1 MKLGRSGIIA
11 KKIAMTQIFD
21 KNGQVTPVTLIEV
34 VENVVLSVTPNS
46 NNNYSRVQLAAYD
59 QKSHRVSKSVAGIF
73 KNLNVLPKRK
83 IKEFKIHRNEP
94 IHIGQSLSVEYF
106 KKGQYVDIT
115 GTSIGKGYSGVMKR
129 HNFKGLEAS
138 HGVSSSHRSAGST
151 GQCQDPGRVFKEK
164 KMSGQLGNKKV
175 TKQNI
180 FIVDIDTELNLL
192 VVRGAV
198 PGCKNSYLY
207 VRDAIK
213 KTFLYIATKV

>member
-1 MKLGRSGIIA
+1 MKLSRSGIIA

-21 KNGQVTPVTLIEV
+21 KNGQVTPVTLIEI
-34 VENVVLSVTPNS
+34 VENVVLSVRLNS
-46 NNNYSRVQLAAYD
+46 SNNYSRVQLAAYD
-59 QKSHRVSKSVAGIF
+59 QKSHRVSKSAAGIF
-73 KNLNVLPKRK
+73 KKLNVLPKRK

-94 IHIGQSLSVEYF
+94 MQVGQSLSVQHF

-151 GQCQDPGRVFKEK
+151 GQCQDPGRVFKGK

-175 TKQNI
+175 TKQNV
-180 FIVDIDTELNLL
+180 FVVDIDTELNLL

-207 VRDAIK
+207 VKDAIK
-213 KTFLYIATKV
+213 KTFLYIGTKV